1 MEISKIQQQ
10 IIDLEGKASYFADEY
25 YKRSIAF
32 EKLEQENEKLKTE
45 LKLWELKDK
54 RKVKANS

>member
-10 IIDLEGKASYFADEY
+10 IIDLEGKASYFAEEVWR
-25 YKRSIAF
+25 RSKKIDQ
-32 EKLEQENEKLKTE
+32 LESENERLKTQ